1 LHGLFVKGRIVHDHY
16 GRLVIWAGLEKP
28 AIVSATAAEVTLF
41 FRGVG
46 FMFALSSSWIAY
58 ILPAFLWRCT

>member
-1 LHGLFVKGRIVHDHY
+1 LTFLHGLFVKGRIVHDHY

-46 FMFALSSSWIAY
+46 FMFALSSS
-58 ILPAFLWRCT
+58 